1 MFTTLES
8 TWEQSARR
16 GRATIASFTIQAL
29 SLSLLCAVSMLWVE
43 RPPQV
48 RWLQTPSPTTF
59 SPAEPVPPKPAVH
72 QHVTAATVSNVFHGH
87 VIAPR
92 FIPLHAAQIDDSKLG
107 PPAPNL
113 PDIEFRSGRGSRAG
127 VPYGLG
133 DDIAVVMP
141 THPAAVKP
149 LMVSKLGEG
158 SLLRRVQPTYPAL
171 ARQARIQGLVEL
183 QAIISKT
190 GTIEN
195 VVVVRGHPMLAA
207 AALEAVRQ
215 WRYRPY
221 LLNHQPI
228 EVETEITVNFVLS
241 ENGSLP

>member
-8 TWEQSARR
+8 TWDQSARR
-16 GRATIASFTIQAL
+16 GRATLASFTIQAL
-29 SLSLLCAVSMLWVE
+29 SVSLLSAVSMLWVE
-43 RPPQV
+43 RPAQV
-48 RWLQTPSPTTF
+48 RWLQIPAPTTF
-59 SPAEPVPPKPAVH
+59 SPAEPAPPKPAVR
-72 QHVTAATVSNVFHGH
+72 QHATAATVSNVFHGH
-87 VIAPR
+87 VITPQ

-113 PDIEFRSGRGSRAG
+113 PDIEFRSGRRSPDG
-127 VPYGLG
+127 VLDGLGLG
-133 DDIAVVMP
+133 DNMPAVMP
-141 THPAAVKP
+141 AHPTVVKP
-149 LMVSKLGEG
+149 LVVSSLGEG

-171 ARQARIQGLVEL
+171 ARQARIQGPVEL

-195 VVVVRGHPMLAA
+195 LVVVRGHPMLAA

-221 LLNHQPI
+221 LLNHEPV

-241 ENGSLP
+241 GN

>member
-8 TWEQSARR
+8 TWDQSARR
-16 GRATIASFTIQAL
+16 GRATLASFTIQAL

-48 RWLQTPSPTTF
+48 RWLQIPAPTTF
-59 SPAEPVPPKPAVH
+59 SPAAPALPKPAVH
-72 QHVTAATVSNVFHGH
+72 QRATAATVSNVFHGH
-87 VIAPR
+87 VITPR
-92 FIPLHAAQIDDSKLG
+92 FIPVHAAQIDDSKLG

-113 PDIEFRSGRGSRAG
+113 PDTDFRSGRGSRDG

-133 DDIAVVMP
+133 DNMPVVMP
-141 THPAAVKP
+141 AHPNLVKP
-149 LMVSKLGEG
+149 LIVSNLGEG
-158 SLLRRVQPTYPAL
+158 SLLRRVQPIYPAL
-171 ARQARIQGLVEL
+171 AKQARIQGPVEL

-190 GTIEN
+190 GTIEHL
-195 VVVVRGHPMLAA
+195 VVVRGHPMLAA

-221 LLNHQPI
+221 LLNHEPV
-228 EVETEITVNFVLS
+228 EVETEITVNFVLLG
-241 ENGSLP
+241 N

>member
-8 TWEQSARR
+8 TWDQSARR
-16 GRATIASFTIQAL
+16 GRATLASFTIQAL

-43 RPPQV
+43 RPAQV
-48 RWLQTPSPTTF
+48 RWLQIPAPTTF
-59 SPAEPVPPKPAVH
+59 SPTEPAPPKPAVH
-72 QHVTAATVSNVFHGH
+72 QHVTAATVSNVFHGQ
-87 VIAPR
+87 VITPP
-92 FIPLHAAQIDDSKLG
+92 FIPLHAAQIDDSKPC

-113 PDIEFRSGRGSRAG
+113 PDIESRSSRGSRDG

-133 DDIAVVMP
+133 DNMPAVMP
-141 THPAAVKP
+141 AHPTVGKP
-149 LMVSKLGEG
+149 LVVSNLGEG

-171 ARQARIQGLVEL
+171 ARQARIQGPVEL
-183 QAIISKT
+183 QAIISKA
-190 GTIEN
+190 GTIEHL
-195 VVVVRGHPMLAA
+195 VVVRGHPMLAA

-221 LLNHQPI
+221 LLNHEPI

-241 ENGSLP
+241 GS

>member
-8 TWEQSARR
+8 TWDQSARR
-16 GRATIASFTIQAL
+16 GRATLASFTIQAL

-43 RPPQV
+43 RPAQV
-48 RWLQTPSPTTF
+48 RWLQIPAPTTF
-59 SPAEPVPPKPAVH
+59 SPTEPAPKPAVH
-72 QHVTAATVSNVFHGH
+72 QHVTAATVSNVFHGQ
-87 VIAPR
+87 VITPP
-92 FIPLHAAQIDDSKLG
+92 FIPLHAAQIDDSKPG

-113 PDIEFRSGRGSRAG
+113 PDIESRSGRGSRDG

-133 DDIAVVMP
+133 DNMPVVMP
-141 THPAAVKP
+141 AHPTVVKP
-149 LMVSKLGEG
+149 LIVSNLGEG

-171 ARQARIQGLVEL
+171 AKQVRIQGPVEL

-190 GTIEN
+190 GTIEHLI
-195 VVVVRGHPMLAA
+195 VVRGHPMLAA

-221 LLNHQPI
+221 LLNHEPI

-241 ENGSLP
+241 GS